1 MSETWDYLA
10 RSLGRRSV
18 MSPVI
23 DDAGLDAETERQIPI
38 LLAMLRDQLDGTE
51 RVALDYGAGY
61 GRFSDTLATAIG
73 GRVMA
78 FDPCAALVESAQG
91 SVRVDFV
98 STSPEAFFA
107 ETRAN
112 GTLFDVVFA
121 AQVLG
126 DPALDLEQTVAD
138 LVSVLAPGGL
148 MAVMDHMPVT
158 IPRGRWWR
166 FRPADDYRNAFAAH
180 DITMTWVGD
189 MKQLE
194 ETVSML
200 AGRRPA

>member
-1 MSETWDYLA
+1 MSDEWAELA
-10 RSLGRRSV
+10 QKHGRKSV
-18 MSPVI
+18 MGLHI
-23 DDAGLDAETERQIPI
+23 DEAKLDAETARQIPI

-51 RVALDYGAGY
+51 RVALDFGCGY
-61 GRFSDTLATAIG
+61 GRFSDALAAAIG
-73 GRVMA
+73 GRVTA
-78 FDPCAALVESAQG
+78 FDPCAGLIESTQG

-126 DPALDLEQTVAD
+126 NPALNLEQTVAD

-158 IPRGRWWR
+158 IPTGRWWR